1 MNEVLRSRLHTAK
14 PGLFPHSDTPL
25 HPPAADGISVLPA
38 GATEA
43 MVTEA
48 ALSTRYGA
56 PVRVAQ
62 VGQGDGGG
70 GAGSVLRTCA
80 NKPRRVRWPFA
91 FELNLDRRLAIL
103 PCGRDGILATEGQMA
118 NEKVAFQILHLT
130 PGPNAGFV
138 AMFQQELW
146 AALNNYVLLKK
157 SGRQKA
163 QQTLMTQQRE
173 AETSI
178 KSELKVLSKQIET
191 EAKGKVSGTKQ
202 KLFNERAPVV
212 RHRIADPVV
221 QGFEVSYAATRTNKQ
236 DVLDRVEQ
244 VAKFHGYPDA
254 VRCSQRGT
262 PDNYYVQV
270 FNGASWSN
278 VIEMWF
284 GAARFVPKSGVD
296 GVYQHRTQPTHEYV
310 QDRHGFFISRYLI
323 RNLSEFDRGKITTSP
338 TPDPVLTAKSN
349 RVPTEETLI
358 EDITTHVRAKEAS
371 GGATCFISF
380 SHTKHMIVGSTAAL
394 FYRQEKGDVVIDA
407 SKVSKDARVDLH
419 SLDAVKKL
427 FGVTEV
433 KPTMAFKEGDEAYEQ
448 NAAAR
453 DTVRTREILIAGA
466 VPKDAVVAVRL
477 STSAGK
483 VPWTTL
489 AGAPA
494 TLPDGVPQA
503 WKT

>member
-1 MNEVLRSRLHTAK
+1 
-14 PGLFPHSDTPL
+14 
-25 HPPAADGISVLPA
+25 
-38 GATEA
+38 
-43 MVTEA
+43 
-48 ALSTRYGA
+48 
-56 PVRVAQ
+56 
-62 VGQGDGGG
+62 
-70 GAGSVLRTCA
+70 
-80 NKPRRVRWPFA
+80 
-91 FELNLDRRLAIL
+91 
-103 PCGRDGILATEGQMA
+103 MA

-130 PGPNAGFV
+130 PGPNADFV

-163 QQTLMTQQRE
+163 QQTLMAQQQTAVSDIDRELKAGAKTWEKEAKQKFGSGASTAQDRKNYYGVQRE
-173 AETSI
+173 IT
-178 KSELKVLSKQIET
+178 
-191 EAKGKVSGTKQ
+191 
-202 KLFNERAPVV
+202 

-221 QGFEVSYAATRTNKQ
+221 QGFEVSYAATRTSKQ

-244 VAKFHGYPDA
+244 VATFHGYPKH
-254 VRCSQRGT
+254 VRCSQRSS

-270 FNGASWSN
+270 SNGTGWVN
-278 VIEMWF
+278 IIELWF
-284 GAARFVPKSGVD
+284 GAARFVPKSGVE
-296 GVYQHRTQPTHEYV
+296 GVFQHRTQPTHEYV
-310 QDRHGFFISRYLI
+310 QDRNGFFIARYLI
-323 RNLSEFDRGKITTSP
+323 RNLSSFDRGKVTTSP
-338 TPDPVLTAKSN
+338 TPDPVLTAKGN
-349 RVPTEETLI
+349 RVPTAETLI
-358 EDITTHVRAKEAS
+358 KEITTHVRAKEAS
-371 GGATCFISF
+371 GGDTCFISF

-394 FYRQEKGDVVIDA
+394 FYNQANGDIVIDA
-407 SKVSKDARVDLH
+407 SKVPQERRVDLH

-433 KPTMAFKEGDEAYEQ
+433 KPTMAFKEGDTAFEQ

-453 DTVRTREILIAGA
+453 DTVRTREILIAQG
-466 VPKDAVVAVRL
+466 VSPDAVVAVRL